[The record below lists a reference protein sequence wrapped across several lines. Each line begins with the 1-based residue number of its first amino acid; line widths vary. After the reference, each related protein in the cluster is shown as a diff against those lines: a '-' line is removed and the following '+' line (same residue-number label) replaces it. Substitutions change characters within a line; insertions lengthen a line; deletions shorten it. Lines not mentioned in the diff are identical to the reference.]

1 MSAVFGFIMVG
12 GAIGT
17 STYYWLTRGR
27 NEQFLV
33 GRIKTSFA
41 FFFWY
46 AFLIYL
52 YVDRNRAATR
62 QVGTDEAKKR
72 ILG

>member
-1 MSAVFGFIMVG
+1 MEGVFGFIMVA

-17 STYYWLTRGR
+17 SSYYWITRGR
-27 NEQFLV
+27 NEDFLV

-46 AFLIYL
+46 AFLVYL
-52 YVDRNRAATR
+52 YLDRNRSAAR
-62 QVGTDEAKKR
+62 QAETNEAKKR
-72 ILG
+72 ILS

>member
-1 MSAVFGFIMVG
+1 
-12 GAIGT
+12 
-17 STYYWLTRGR
+17 
-27 NEQFLV
+27 LV

-52 YVDRNRAATR
+52 YFDRNRAATK
-62 QVGTDEAKKR
+62 QAETNEAKKR

>member
-12 GAIGT
+12 GAICT

-27 NEQFLV
+27 NEEFLV

-46 AFLIYL
+46 AFLVYL
-52 YVDRNRAATR
+52 YFEHNRSAAR
-62 QVGTDEAKKR
+62 QAGTDEAKKR
-72 ILG
+72 ILS

>member
-1 MSAVFGFIMVG
+1 MGAVFGIIMVG

-46 AFLIYL
+46 AFLVYL
-52 YVDRNRAATR
+52 YVDRQRAATR
-62 QVGTDEAKKR
+62 QTGTDEAKKR

>member
-1 MSAVFGFIMVG
+1 MEGVFGFIMVA

-17 STYYWLTRGR
+17 SSYYWITRGR
-27 NEQFLV
+27 NEEFLV

-46 AFLIYL
+46 AFLVYL
-52 YVDRNRAATR
+52 YFDRNRSATK
-62 QVGTDEAKKR
+62 QAETKEAKKR

>member
-1 MSAVFGFIMVG
+1 MEAVFGFIMVG
-12 GAIGT
+12 GAVGT
-17 STYYWLTRGR
+17 SSYYWLTRGR

-46 AFLIYL
+46 VFLIYL
-52 YVDRNRAATR
+52 VVDRNRAVAR
-62 QVGTDEAKKR
+62 QVDTDEAKKR
-72 ILG
+72 ILN